1 MPARRE
7 RLHGSRY
14 GEKGSYRMIFSAFS
28 RSRHKADD
36 SKKMLINVLHPEE
49 SRVAIVKNGVLTN
62 IVIETT
68 TSEKIKGNIYKGIVQ
83 RVEPSLHAAFVDC
96 GFGRPGFLPLDEV
109 QRSYYQHPLQHA
121 KQGRLPASKI
131 LSKNQEVLVQVS
143 KEAQG
148 TKGAALTTFL
158 SLPGRYLVL
167 MPGYRRT
174 GVSRKI
180 EDEEERKKLKDISA
194 ELKLPENMGVIV
206 RTAGLHKTRKELQAD
221 ADYLLRLWKAI
232 EARGQEQKA
241 PCLVYQESSMV
252 IQAIRDYFT
261 TDISE
266 VIVDNPDVYKRVRE
280 FFKQVIPKHYK
291 VVRLYEETTPLFLKY
306 GVEQQLEKLYQRTV
320 TLKSGGTI
328 TIDPTEAL
336 VAIDVN
342 TARFTHVKDPQETTL
357 ITNLEAA
364 DEIARQ
370 LRLRDL
376 GGLIVID
383 FIDMDDPK
391 DRQQVE
397 RQLKNAFKD
406 DKANVEISRI
416 SKFGLLEM
424 SRERLRSPL
433 AETRFVACPHCG
445 GQGKVKSKEALAMVA
460 LNEIYLK
467 APSAGNAEIR
477 LTLAPEVAV
486 YLLNQKR
493 KDLVRIEQTCNT
505 KVAIFCENLIPVDS
519 YRLEIIPAA

>member
-1 MPARRE
+1 
-7 RLHGSRY
+7 
-14 GEKGSYRMIFSAFS
+14 MIFSAFS
-28 RSRHKADD
+28 RSRHRGDD
-36 SKKMLINVLHPEE
+36 SKKMLINVMHPEE
-49 SRVAIVKNGVLTN
+49 TRVAIIKNGVLTN
-62 IVIETT
+62 LVIETT
-68 TSEKIKGNIYKGIVQ
+68 SSEKIKGNIYKGIVQ

-96 GFGRPGFLPLDEV
+96 GIGRPGFLPLDEV
-109 QRSYYQHPLQHA
+109 QRTYYAQSALHG
-121 KQGRLPASKI
+121 KNGRLPAGKI
-131 LSKNQEVLVQVS
+131 LTKDQEVLVQVT
-143 KEAQG
+143 KDAQG
-148 TKGAALTTFL
+148 SKAAALTTFL

-180 EDEEERKKLKDISA
+180 EDAEERKKLKDISA
-194 ELKLPENMGVIV
+194 ELKLPDSMGVIV
-206 RTAGLHKTRKELQAD
+206 RTAGLHKTKKELQAD

-232 EARGQEQKA
+232 EARAREQQA

-266 VIVDNPDVYKRVRE
+266 VLVDNPDVYRRARE

-291 VVRLYEETTPLFLKY
+291 VVRLYEEDIPLFLKF
-306 GVEQQLEKLYQRTV
+306 GVEEQIEKLYQRTV

-342 TARFTHVKDPQETTL
+342 TARFTHVKDPDETTL

-383 FIDMDDPK
+383 FIDMNSPK

-397 RQLKNAFKD
+397 RQLRNAFKE

-433 AETRFVACPHCG
+433 AETRFVNCPTCG
-445 GQGKVKSKEALAMVA
+445 GLGKVKTREALAMVA
-460 LNEIYLK
+460 LNEIYMK
-467 APSAGNAEIR
+467 APKAANAEIR
-477 LTLAPEVAV
+477 VSLSPDAAV

-493 KDLVRIEQTCNT
+493 KDLLRIEQIWNT
-505 KVAIFCENLIPVDS
+505 KVSIFCENMVPVDT
-519 YRLEIIPAA
+519 YRIEIVTPSVN